1 MTETFESESKKKALI
16 YTSIICSIL
25 LLLFIFIRW
34 TVNPPAQTVIQDLIE
49 LNLGSFNEGYGEEEP
64 LVKGTPTV
72 SKEEDNNQNKQPDPP
87 ANDNVSPDDNADDAA
102 APVTKTETK
111 PKPQPEK
118 NKTTIPVTL
127 APTAKPKLLYQGTN
141 TGKNGN
147 NPDVDNYK
155 YQGKNPNGVGD
166 AGDPNGNKDSYGSN
180 PGGNTGG
187 PRVTKGNRKIVKH
200 YKFDGELSKATIY
213 AIIKVSP
220 SGQGTFIGFD
230 KGTTNRNSAYANAVK
245 NYLNNIQFDKSE
257 DESTVTVQF
266 IFDVN

>member
-1 MTETFESESKKKALI
+1 MTEAFESESKKKALI
-16 YTSIICSIL
+16 YTSIICTIL
-25 LLLFIFIRW
+25 LLLFFFIRW

-64 LVKGTPTV
+64 LVKGTPAV
-72 SKEEDNNQNKQPDPP
+72 SKEEDIIQNKQPAPP
-87 ANDNVSPDDNADDAA
+87 ANDNVTPDDNADDVA

-111 PKPQPEK
+111 SKPQPEK
-118 NKTTIPVTL
+118 NKAI
-127 APTAKPKLLYQGTN
+127 APIKPTPAKPKLLYQGAN

-147 NPDVDNYK
+147 NSDEDNYK
-155 YQGKNPNGVGD
+155 YQGKNPDGVGD
-166 AGDPNGNKDSYGSN
+166 AGDPNGNKDSYGNS

-187 PRVTKGNRKIVKH
+187 PRVTKGTRKIVKH

-213 AIIKVSP
+213 AVIKVSP

-230 KGTTNRNSAYANAVK
+230 KGTTNRTPAYMNAVK
-245 NYLNNIQFDKSE
+245 NYLTNIQFDKSDE
-257 DESTVTVQF
+257 ESTVTVQF